1 MTYRSAI
8 LTLALSLLAAL
19 GHAQTS
25 SDWPSRAVRVIV
37 PYPADGSVDVL
48 ARALVQKLQERWQQP
63 VTVDNRPGANTLI
76 GTEMVAR
83 SNDGHGRAHRPGCDK
98 HPARASLQG
107 A

>member
-1 MTYRSAI
+1 MN
-8 LTLALSLLAAL
+8 LMKLFGSLLMAACAV
-19 GHAQTS
+19 GPSWAQNYPTKPIS
-25 SDWPSRAVRVIV
+25 LIV
-37 PYPADGSVDVL
+37 PYPAGGGVDVL
-48 ARALVQKLQERWQQP
+48 ARALAQKLQERWQLP

-83 SNDGHGRAHRPGCDK
+83 SNEGHGRAHRPGCDK